1 MKKEV
6 FRPVAI
12 FAGIVFLTLIGFGL
26 FQLSQKTDQLQALK
40 LEKDSLSDEM
50 VQRDSTINE
59 LMLTFNE
66 IDDNLTFINS
76 RRNQLS
82 LEAAQEMDVDRK
94 ATILKDIKLMDSMLV
109 ASSRHIDDLEKR
121 LKDSGV
127 KMRSFENRIAALNK
141 TMLENSAEMDLLRQ
155 SLEEKEYQI
164 AGLNTRLEMYEEVVE
179 QKEETIREKEFFIE
193 EKQQQLNQL
202 NKAWYTMGSFRELK
216 EQGILSRTGGILGIG
231 STKEIQPNFSNDY
244 FTSLDIRETK
254 TIPIASKTARVISEH
269 PGDSYD
275 FIYEDGLITALVIE
289 NPEEFWRISKY
300 VVVET
305 K

>member
-12 FAGIVFLTLIGFGL
+12 FGVIVLLTLIGFGL

-50 VQRDSTINE
+50 YNRDSTIND

-76 RRNQLS
+76 RRNHLS
-82 LEAAQEMDVDRK
+82 LEAAQEMDGDRK
-94 ATILKDIKLMDSMLV
+94 TTILKDIILMDSMLV
-109 ASSRHIDDLEKR
+109 ASSRHIDELEKR

-127 KMRSFENRIAALNK
+127 KMRSFENRIASLNK
-141 TMLENSAEMDLLRQ
+141 TMMENSTEMDVLRQ

-164 AGLNTRLEMYEEVVE
+164 AGLNTRLEMYEAVVE
-179 QKEETIREKEFFIE
+179 QKDETIRVNEYTID
-193 EKQQQLNQL
+193 EKQQQLNHL
-202 NKAWYTMGSFRELK
+202 NTAWYTMGSFKELK

-231 STKEIQPNFSNDY
+231 STKEIQQNFSNEY

-254 TIPIASKTARVISEH
+254 TIPVASKSARVISDH
-269 PGDSYD
+269 PDDSYE
-275 FIYEDGLITALVIE
+275 FVYENGLITALVIE

>member
-6 FRPVAI
+6 FKPITIIAV
-12 FAGIVFLTLIGFGL
+12 IVLLTVIGFGL
-26 FQLSQKTDQLQALK
+26 FQLSKKTDELQAAK
-40 LEKDSLSDEM
+40 IEKDILTDVM
-50 VQRDSTINE
+50 YQRDSTINDF
-59 LMLTFNE
+59 MMAFNE

-82 LEAAQEMDVDRK
+82 IEAANEMDLDRK
-94 ATILKDIKLMDSMLV
+94 TTILKDIKLMDSMLV
-109 ASSRHIDDLEKR
+109 ASSRHIEDLEKR

-141 TMLENSAEMDLLRQ
+141 TMLENSAEMDVLRQ

-164 AGLNTRLEMYEEVVE
+164 AGLNTRLEMYEAVVE
-179 QKEETIREKEFFIE
+179 EKDEVIRVKEYTME
-193 EKQQQLNQL
+193 EKLEELNQL

-216 EQGILSRTGGILGIG
+216 EYGILSRTGGILGIG
-231 STKEIQPNFSNDY
+231 STKEIQQNFSNDY
-244 FTSLDIRETK
+244 FTPLDIRETK
-254 TIPIASKTARVISEH
+254 TIPIASKSARVISDH
-269 PGDSYD
+269 PDDSYD
-275 FIYEDGLITALVIE
+275 FIVEDGLITALVIE
-289 NPEEFWRISKY
+289 NPEEFWKISKY

>member
-6 FRPVAI
+6 FKPI
-12 FAGIVFLTLIGFGL
+12 TIIAGIVLLTLIGFGL
-26 FQLSQKTDQLQALK
+26 FQLSKKTDELQAMK
-40 LEKDSLSDEM
+40 MEKDNLTDVM
-50 VQRDSTINE
+50 YQRDSTINDF
-59 LMLTFNE
+59 MMAFNE

-82 LEAAQEMDVDRK
+82 IEAANEMDLDRK
-94 ATILKDIKLMDSMLV
+94 TTILKDIKLMDSMLV
-109 ASSRHIDDLEKR
+109 ASSRHIEDLEKR

-141 TMLENSAEMDLLRQ
+141 TMLENSAEMDVLRQ

-164 AGLNTRLEMYEEVVE
+164 AGLNTRLEMYEAVVE
-179 QKEETIREKEFFIE
+179 EKDEVIRVKEYTIE
-193 EKQQQLNQL
+193 EKLEELNQL

-216 EQGILSRTGGILGIG
+216 EHGILSRSGGILGIG
-231 STKEIQPNFSNDY
+231 STKEIQQNFSNDY
-244 FTSLDIRETK
+244 FTPLDIRETK
-254 TIPIASKTARVISEH
+254 TIPIASKSARVISDH
-269 PGDSYD
+269 PDDSYD
-275 FIYEDGLITALVIE
+275 FIVEDGLITALVIE
-289 NPEEFWRISKY
+289 NPEEFWKISKY